1 MDLKNQILNKRM
13 VVSFIVSFGII
24 LYIFSKINLNK
35 LILIL
40 RNANVLYYFFA
51 FAMFYLSIL
60 IKSYRWRIFLKN
72 TDIDL
77 KLKNAFVIY
86 YLSMFINSLV
96 PAKLGDIYR
105 GYLLKKK
112 TNKSISLGFGTVF
125 IERVFD
131 LVAMI
136 SLLFISAYLSFKSDI
151 PEEVSYSIKWGV
163 VIILFLILLIF
174 GFLVVNS
181 KINLKNDKINRIL
194 MNFEKGLRAVKWN
207 SLPLLITLS
216 FVGWFIEGLTIYF
229 IFLALNLNLEILFG
243 VFSDLA
249 SSLLTAIPITPSG
262 LGIVEYALIYILKLK
277 NIDENNAFAVLI
289 LYRLISYFSIVLF
302 GAIMFYIV
310 EGNILRES
318 KNERC

>member
-1 MDLKNQILNKRM
+1 MDLKSQILNKRTIL
-13 VVSFIVSFGII
+13 SFIISLGIL
-24 LYIFSKINLNK
+24 LYIFSKIDLDK

-40 RNANVLYYFFA
+40 KHTKIFYYFLA
-51 FAMFYLSIL
+51 IVMFYTAIL
-60 IKSYRWRIFLKN
+60 IRSYRWKIFLKN
-72 TDIDL
+72 VNIDL
-77 KLKNAFVIY
+77 KLKDAFIVY
-86 YLSMFINSLV
+86 YLSMFVNSLV

-151 PEEVSYSIKWGV
+151 PKEIIYSIKWGII
-163 VIILFLILLIF
+163 IILFLIFLIF

-181 KINLKNDKINRIL
+181 KITLKNKKLEAIL
-194 MNFEKGLRAVKWN
+194 INFEKGLKSVKLN
-207 SLPLLITLS
+207 TLHLLITLS
-216 FVGWFIEGLTIYF
+216 FIGWFIEGLTIYF

-262 LGIVEYALIYILKLK
+262 LGIVEYALMYILKLK
-277 NIDENNAFAVLI
+277 NIDENTAFAVLI
-289 LYRLISYFSIVLF
+289 LYRLISYFSVVLF

-310 EGNILRES
+310 EGNILKES
-318 KNERC
+318 K